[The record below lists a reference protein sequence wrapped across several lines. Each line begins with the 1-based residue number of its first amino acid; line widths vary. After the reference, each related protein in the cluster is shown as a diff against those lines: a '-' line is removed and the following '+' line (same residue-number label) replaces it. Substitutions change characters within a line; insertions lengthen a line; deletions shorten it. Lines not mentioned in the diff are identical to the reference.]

1 MFTEED
7 YKFMRH
13 AIYLAKKGEGFT
25 NPNPLVG
32 SVIVKDG
39 KIIGEGFHKKYG
51 ELHAEREALKNC
63 LERKNNPEG
72 ATLYVTLEPCCH
84 FGKQPPCT
92 QAIIQSGIKKVIVG
106 SRDPNP
112 LVSGKGNKILRE
124 NNITVFE
131 DCLISECDSL
141 NEIFF
146 HYIKTSLPFIA
157 LKFASTLDG
166 KIATKDGNSKWITN
180 EESRYFVHSLRN
192 KYSAI
197 LCGINTVL
205 QDNPLLTCRIPN
217 SRNPV
222 RIILD
227 SNLKIPENSKIVE
240 TASEVKTIVS
250 CTNSAF
256 SSNSEKIKIL
266 ESAGI
271 EILPVSKDK
280 NARINLQELV
290 QKLAEKKID
299 SILVEGGA
307 SVNYSFL
314 ESSLVNKIYAFF
326 APKIFGGKAKS
337 PVSGDGISKVE
348 EAFSFQLKEIKQ
360 FSGDILL
367 EFNK

>member
-13 AIYLAKKGEGFT
+13 AINLAKKGEGFT

-180 EESRYFVHSLRN
+180 EESRSFVHSLRN

-227 SNLKIPENSKIVE
+227 SNLKIPENSKIVK
-240 TASEVKTIVS
+240 TASEIKTIVS

-256 SSNSEKIKIL
+256 SSNSEKSSISL
-266 ESAGI
+266 S
-271 EILPVSKDK
+271 
-280 NARINLQELV
+280 INE
-290 QKLAEKKID
+290 
-299 SILVEGGA
+299 
-307 SVNYSFL
+307 
-314 ESSLVNKIYAFF
+314 
-326 APKIFGGKAKS
+326 
-337 PVSGDGISKVE
+337 
-348 EAFSFQLKEIKQ
+348 
-360 FSGDILL
+360 
-367 EFNK
+367 